1 MKLTFPHMGPVHIGL
16 TTIFRDLG
24 VDVVAPPPIT
34 RRTVAL
40 GVKHSPEMA
49 CFPLKISVGNYLEA
63 RELGVDT
70 IGMLGGVGPCR
81 LGYYADVERE
91 ILDGLG
97 AGMEMVVLDPP
108 QGKPGRLL
116 RAISRLTGGKPL
128 RQVWRYIQFG
138 WSKIVEVDRLDQE
151 VPLARALE
159 AEPGVT
165 RAVRAQA
172 YRLIEEASS
181 VAEARRA
188 ADLAVEALRSIPPRH
203 GADVGPEGRPLTV
216 GLVGEIYMLL
226 EPAANIDLEERLGQL
241 GVVTLRALTVSD
253 WVRLHLFPGPWKSRD
268 GAMVHAAAKPYLNH
282 FVGGEGVESVG
293 QSILYKR
300 MGLDGVVHVGPLTC
314 MPEIVAASVLPQV
327 ARDLDFPVMTLFL
340 DEHSGEAGMQ
350 TRLEAFV
357 DLLWRR
363 RQRGTGPLVAL
374 GRQKG
379 SPGRQL
385 ASGLGVSGDA

>member
-1 MKLTFPHMGPVHIGL
+1 MKLTFPHMGPVHIGI

-24 VDVVAPPPIT
+24 VDIVTPPPIT
-34 RRTVAL
+34 RKTVAL

-63 RELGVDT
+63 RELGADT

-108 QGKPGRLL
+108 QGRPGRLL
-116 RAISRLTGGKPL
+116 RSISRLTGRKPL
-128 RQVWRYIQFG
+128 RQVWRSIQFG
-138 WSKIVEVDRLDQE
+138 WSKIVAIDQVDRE
-151 VPLARALE
+151 VPWARALE
-159 AEPGVT
+159 AQPGVT
-165 RAVRAQA
+165 RAVRTQA
-172 YRLIEEASS
+172 YRMIEEASS
-181 VAEARRA
+181 MADVRRA
-188 ADLAVEALRSIPPRH
+188 ADLAVDAVRNVPRRQPD
-203 GADVGPEGRPLTV
+203 AVGTDPPLTV

-226 EPAANIDLEERLGQL
+226 ESAANLDLEERLGRL
-241 GVVTLRALTVSD
+241 RVVTRRALCVSD
-253 WVRLHLFPGPWKSRD
+253 WVRLHLFPGPWKSKD
-268 GAMVHAAAKPYLNH
+268 GAVVHAAARPYLNH

-293 QSILYKR
+293 QTVLYQR
-300 MGLDGVVHVGPLTC
+300 QGLDGVIHVGPLTC

-340 DEHSGEAGMQ
+340 DEHAGEAGIQ

-357 DLLWRR
+357 DLLCRR
-363 RQRGTGPLVAL
+363 RERRGLKWRA
-374 GRQKG
+374 G
-379 SPGRQL
+379 SG
-385 ASGLGVSGDA
+385 A

>member
-1 MKLTFPHMGPVHIGL
+1 MRLTFPHMGPVHIGI

-24 VDVVAPPPIT
+24 VDIVAPPPIT

-128 RQVWRYIQFG
+128 RQVWRSIQFG
-138 WSKIVEVDRLDQE
+138 WSKIVEIDRLDQE
-151 VPLARALE
+151 VPRARVFE
-159 AEPGVT
+159 AQPGVT

-181 VAEARRA
+181 VVEAKRA
-188 ADLAVEALRSIPPRH
+188 GDLAVEALRSISLGH
-203 GADVGPEGRPLTV
+203 GAKSPQGRPLTV

-226 EPAANIDLEERLGQL
+226 EPAANMDLEERLGRL
-241 GVVTLRALTVSD
+241 GVITRRALTVSD
-253 WVRLHLFPGPWKSRD
+253 WVRLHLFPGPWKSKD
-268 GAMVHAAAKPYLNH
+268 GAVVHAAARPYLNH

-293 QSILYKR
+293 QTVLYQR
-300 MGLDGVVHVGPLTC
+300 MGLDGVIHVGPLTC

-340 DEHSGEAGMQ
+340 DEHSGEAGIQ

-357 DLLWRR
+357 DLLRRR
-363 RQRGTGPLVAL
+363 RQRQREQGTGRFGATSA
-374 GRQKG
+374 RQ
-379 SPGRQL
+379 QL
-385 ASGLGVSGDA
+385 AAGLGVHGDA